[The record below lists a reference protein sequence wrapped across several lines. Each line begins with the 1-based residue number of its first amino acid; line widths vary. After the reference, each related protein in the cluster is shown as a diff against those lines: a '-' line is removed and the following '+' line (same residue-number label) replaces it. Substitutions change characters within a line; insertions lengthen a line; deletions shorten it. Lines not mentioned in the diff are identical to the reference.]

1 MTTKLDPIISNRSRD
16 LLYDRKGERLSCE
29 LEQFKEIKKLTNGTE
44 VKLKIIPHFEE
55 EYKWARLKNAS
66 KNGLIKLI

>member
-1 MTTKLDPIISNRSRD
+1 MTTKLDPNISNRSRD

-55 EYKWARLKNAS
+55 EYK
-66 KNGLIKLI
+66 